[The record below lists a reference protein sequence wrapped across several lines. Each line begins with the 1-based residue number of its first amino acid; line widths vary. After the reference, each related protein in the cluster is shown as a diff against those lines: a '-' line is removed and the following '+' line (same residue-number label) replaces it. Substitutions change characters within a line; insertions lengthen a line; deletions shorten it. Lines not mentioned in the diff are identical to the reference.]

1 MLKKIKATI
10 RSWEASA
17 GDAILG
23 ISTLGSLKGDYPDHA
38 SEHDDSFWYES
49 KSYYLNWLYLRPL
62 QLRAD
67 DVVYDIGCGAGRLLF
82 VAGLCGVSGCVG
94 LELSERLS
102 ALAQRNAAS
111 LRLPHPPTE
120 IRQADASKEDYSNGS
135 VFLFCN
141 PFGPKTLESVLDR
154 IHQSLHARPRG
165 IRIMYIH
172 PEDGHRELFERI
184 EWLKFT
190 GERGFPGARGVTA
203 MYFEAGPL
211 A

>member
-1 MLKKIKATI
+1 MLKKLKAAI

-23 ISTLGSLKGDYPDHA
+23 ISTLGSLKGGYPEHA
-38 SEHDDSFWYES
+38 GVHHDSFWYES

-62 QLRAD
+62 QLRSD

-82 VAGLCGVSGCVG
+82 VAGLFGVARCVG
-94 LELSERLS
+94 LELSQHLS
-102 ALAQRNAAS
+102 ELAKSNVSS

-120 IRQADASKEDYSNGS
+120 IHHMDASMQNYSDGS

-154 IHQSLHARPRG
+154 IHQSLHVRPRK
-165 IRIMYIH
+165 IRVMYIH
-172 PEDGHRELFERI
+172 PEEGHRELFERI

-190 GERGFPGARGVTA
+190 GERSFPGARGVPA
-203 MYFEAGPL
+203 VYFEAGQ
-211 A
+211 AA